1 MIAELNQKLFGNEQI
16 VRDYAGRTGL
26 IFGESTI
33 FRDLGPS
40 LKGKAILDIGVGAGR
55 TTPYFLERAPRRYV
69 GVDFATNMLEH
80 CRTHFPGTDFRFADA
95 RELSDFADGEF
106 DFVMFSWS
114 GIDCVN
120 HEDRLRVLAEVRRVL
135 VPGGRFVFSTA
146 NARTISG
153 PPWSKAVLADME
165 LTWSPRSLARG
176 VRDFIHCLKN
186 YWAQKS
192 EQVFTKD
199 YVINLDAA
207 HSFRLLRYNIAPDKQ
222 SAQLI
227 NAGFTNIQAVDKQGA
242 YRDVHDTTLDAT
254 PIYYICERTV

>member
-26 IFGESTI
+26 IFGEPTI

-55 TTPYFLERAPRRYV
+55 TTPFFLEREPRRYV

-95 RELSDFADGEF
+95 RELTDFTDGEF

-120 HEDRLRVLAEVRRVL
+120 HEDRLRVLAEVRQH
-135 VPGGRFVFSTA
+135 S
-146 NARTISG
+146 
-153 PPWSKAVLADME
+153 
-165 LTWSPRSLARG
+165 
-176 VRDFIHCLKN
+176 
-186 YWAQKS
+186 
-192 EQVFTKD
+192 
-199 YVINLDAA
+199 A
-207 HSFRLLRYNIAPDKQ
+207 HLS
-222 SAQLI
+222 
-227 NAGFTNIQAVDKQGA
+227 
-242 YRDVHDTTLDAT
+242 
-254 PIYYICERTV
+254 